1 MTQTTTA
8 TPPAT
13 KAAATQ
19 KNALPR
25 RGIVLL
31 GTFVKPDGPYA
42 LIRASDGRVTRVSP
56 GDSIGGLHI
65 TAIEAGL
72 IHINRNNRPG
82 RLRIAGE

>member
-8 TPPAT
+8 TTPAT
-13 KAAATQ
+13 MAAATQ

-42 LIRASDGRVTRVSP
+42 LIRAGNGRIARVSP
-56 GDSIGGLHI
+56 GDSVGGLRI
-65 TAIEAGL
+65 TAIEPGL
-72 IHINRNNRPG
+72 VHTNRNNRPG
-82 RLRIAGE
+82 RLRIAGD